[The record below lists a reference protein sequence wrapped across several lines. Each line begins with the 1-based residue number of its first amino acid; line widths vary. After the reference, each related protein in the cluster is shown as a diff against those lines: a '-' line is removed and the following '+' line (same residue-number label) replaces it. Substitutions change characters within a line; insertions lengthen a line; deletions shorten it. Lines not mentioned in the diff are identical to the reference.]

1 MHHLKKEKKHMQTPA
16 LDIKKE
22 EIDTPEKRGKY
33 TVGIIGCGQN
43 GILHA
48 CCFAEAGFK
57 VICVDSDQTIV
68 NDLLRGKAPFLK
80 REIEFKLKNYVKKGL
95 LNATTDIKAAVSQ
108 SDFVIIAIP
117 VEVDEKK
124 KVDYS
129 RIRSECK
136 KVGLSL
142 RCGSLVIVASVT
154 GFDVT
159 EGVIK
164 DVLEN
169 ASGFKVGVDFGLAYS
184 PFQVLNGQK
193 PETLAN
199 QKRIV
204 AASDRASLNAAS
216 SIIKTIAGNVV
227 EKLGSIKIAEAAV
240 LFEAVQN
247 DVNVALASEFA
258 FFCEKVGVD
267 YLEVYELAKAYGS
280 VTPSMPTFADGKE
293 HVAPYLFLEN
303 IENLE
308 LKLRMPT
315 IAREINEGIIKH
327 AVNLT
332 KDALRGCGK
341 TLRRARI
348 SLLGIS
354 QTPNMKSPPKEAVKE
369 LVKTLEVRGAK
380 VNIYDPYFLGG
391 EQTEMQRY
399 LKKNLTEALEGADC
413 ILLLTGHDQF
423 KRLNLKKMKIIM
435 KMPAAIVDLEGIV
448 EPDKVEKEG
457 FIYRGLGRGIW
468 TK

>member
-1 MHHLKKEKKHMQTPA
+1 MQSLA

-33 TVGIIGCGQN
+33 TVSVIGCGQN

-48 CCFAEAGFK
+48 CCFAEVGFK

-68 NDLLRGKAPFLK
+68 NDLLRGKTPFLK

-108 SDFVIIAIP
+108 SDFIIIAIP
-117 VEVDEKK
+117 VEIDEEKR
-124 KVDYS
+124 VDYS
-129 RIRSECK
+129 KIRNECK

-142 RCGSLVIVASVT
+142 RRGVLVIVASVT
-154 GFDVT
+154 GFDTT

-169 ASGFKVGVDFGLAYS
+169 VSGFKVGVDFGLAYS
-184 PFQVLNGQK
+184 PLQVLNGQT
-193 PETLAN
+193 PEILAN

-204 AASDRASLNAAS
+204 AASDKRSLNVAS
-216 SIIKTIAGNVV
+216 TVMKTIAENVV

-240 LFEAVQN
+240 LFEAVQH

-258 FFCEKVGVD
+258 LFCERAGMD

-280 VTPSMPTFADGKE
+280 ATPSMPMFAAGKE
-293 HVAPYLFLEN
+293 HVEPYLFFEN

-315 IAREINEGIIKH
+315 IAREINEEITRH

-332 KDALRGCGK
+332 KDALKSCGK

-348 SLLGIS
+348 SLLGIT
-354 QTPNMKSPPKEAVKE
+354 QTPNMKSPKKEAVKE
-369 LVKTLEVRGAK
+369 LVKTLEARGAK
-380 VNIYDPYFLGG
+380 VNIYDPYLSS
-391 EQTEMQRY
+391 EQTEMQHY
-399 LKKNLTEALEGADC
+399 LKKNLTEALEGTDC
-413 ILLLTGHDQF
+413 ILLITGHDQF
-423 KRLNLKKMKIIM
+423 KRLNLKKMKITM
-435 KMPAAIVDLEGIV
+435 RMPAAIVDLEGIV
-448 EPDKVEKEG
+448 EPGKVEKEG